1 MEKPQID
8 FTQPMTFQNALQ
20 NFALSLA
27 CVMVALRDVASF
39 RDEPDEALVNA
50 TNLLCSM
57 LEDALNEALSLMN
70 QIEQQIAA
78 MSKV

>member
-50 TNLLCSM
+50 VNLLCSM
-57 LEDALNEALSLMN
+57 LEDAHNEAMVLAE
-70 QIEQQIAA
+70 EQEKKF
-78 MSKV
+78 SKPLL

>member
-27 CVMVALRDVASF
+27 CVMVSLRDEASF
-39 RDEPDEALVNA
+39 RDEPDDASLNA
-50 TNLLCSM
+50 VNLLCSM
-57 LEDALNEALSLMN
+57 LEDAHSEALSLME
-70 QIEQQIAA
+70 QIERRSAA
-78 MSKV
+78 MIHI

>member
-57 LEDALNEALSLMN
+57 LEDALNEAMVLAEELEKKFSKSLL
-70 QIEQQIAA
+70 
-78 MSKV
+78 

>member
-20 NFALSLA
+20 HFALSLA
-27 CVMVALRDVASF
+27 CVMVALRDEASF

-50 TNLLCSM
+50 VNLLCSM
-57 LEDALNEALSLMN
+57 LEDAHNEAMVLAEELEKKFSKSLL
-70 QIEQQIAA
+70 
-78 MSKV
+78 

>member
-20 NFALSLA
+20 HFALSLA
-27 CVMVALRDVASF
+27 CVMVALRDEASF

-50 TNLLCSM
+50 VNLLCSM
-57 LEDALNEALSLMN
+57 LEDAHNEALSLMN
-70 QIEQQIAA
+70 QIEQRIAA

>member
-20 NFALSLA
+20 NFTLSLA
-27 CVMVALRDVASF
+27 CVMVALRDEASF
-39 RDEPDEALVNA
+39 RDEPDDAIVNA
-50 TNLLCSM
+50 ANLLCSM
-57 LEDALNEALSLMN
+57 LEDAHNDARSLVN
-70 QIEQQIAA
+70 QIEQRIAA

>member
-8 FTQPMTFQNALQ
+8 FTQPMTFHNALL

-27 CVMVALRDVASF
+27 CMMVALRDEASF

-50 TNLLCSM
+50 VNLLCSM
-57 LEDALNEALSLMN
+57 LEDAHNEAMVLAEELEKKFSKSLL
-70 QIEQQIAA
+70 
-78 MSKV
+78 